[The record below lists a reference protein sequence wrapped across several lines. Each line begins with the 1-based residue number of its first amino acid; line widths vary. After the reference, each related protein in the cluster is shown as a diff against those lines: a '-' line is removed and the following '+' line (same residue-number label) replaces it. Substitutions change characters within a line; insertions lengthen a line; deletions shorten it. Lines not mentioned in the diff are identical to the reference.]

1 MRKDTKIIG
10 FGDSAVRYGLHNGLT
25 VSAVWRHDS
34 YYEKDRYGNPVSAEM
49 ACFDTHSDDEMEMVW
64 RTREVWDGAGGSDV
78 LMNVPQ
84 ERVLELVTEA
94 EKWRCPRCKKS

>member
-49 ACFDTHSDDEMEMVW
+49 ACFDTHSDEPYTVW
-64 RTREVWDGAGGSDV
+64 RTQEVWESARRSDV

>member
-49 ACFDTHSDDEMEMVW
+49 ACFDTHSDEPYTVW
-64 RTREVWDGAGGSDV
+64 RTREVWDGAGGDDV

>member
-10 FGDSAVRYGLHNGLT
+10 FGDSTLRYGLHNGLT
-25 VSAVWRHDS
+25 VSVVWRHDS

-49 ACFDTHSDDEMEMVW
+49 ACFDTHSDESCTVW
-64 RTREVWDGAGGSDV
+64 RTQEVWESARRSDV

>member
-25 VSAVWRHDS
+25 VSVVWRHDS
-34 YYEKDRYGNPVSAEM
+34 YYEKDRYDNPVSAEM
-49 ACFDTHSDDEMEMVW
+49 ACFDTHSDVSYTVW
-64 RTREVWDGAGGSDV
+64 RTREVWDGAGGDDV

-84 ERVLELVTEA
+84 ERVLELVTKA
-94 EKWRCPRCKKS
+94 EKWERKA

>member
-1 MRKDTKIIG
+1 MRDDTKIINL
-10 FGDSAVRYGLHNGLT
+10 GDNSTQYGLHNGLT
-25 VSAVWRHDS
+25 VSVTWRGFYSKRNAD
-34 YYEKDRYGNPVSAEM
+34 GNAIRAEM